1 MDEKPSPEPT
11 PFSKEQ
17 IEVLQKLFSQS
28 LPAAVPTVVGTGSL
42 SQKGNFLSALNVKKE
57 KLSPWIIDSG
67 ASDHMIGDE
76 KLFFYLQSML

>member
-1 MDEKPSPEPT
+1 M
-11 PFSKEQ
+11 
-17 IEVLQKLFSQS
+17 
-28 LPAAVPTVVGTGSL
+28 VGTGSL
-42 SQKGNFLSALNVKKE
+42 AQKGNFFSAINVKKE